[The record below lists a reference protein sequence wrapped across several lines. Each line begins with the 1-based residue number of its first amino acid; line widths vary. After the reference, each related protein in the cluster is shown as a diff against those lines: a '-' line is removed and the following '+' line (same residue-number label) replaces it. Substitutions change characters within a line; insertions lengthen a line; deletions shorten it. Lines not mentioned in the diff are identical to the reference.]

1 MRILINRP
9 AVALAT
15 LSALGLAACGSPDS
29 ASSRPSITIPVVQ
42 NPNTPTTAA
51 PVPVNPPAFPPATT
65 QPTFPAP
72 VTPTTPA
79 STTVT
84 PVVPPTT
91 VTPSVT
97 PTTTVTPPPVVT
109 PPTVPPPATTPD
121 EPDEPVAACS
131 GEGDPAIPQ
140 TETGWF
146 PANSNQSCF
155 QGSWYCFD
163 DGVNETTCVTDTPPW
178 DATEM
183 AMCITGTTVERTD
196 PDDYTAWG
204 AGIGASLNDQDGD
217 KEPFDADAAGITGFK
232 FTVSGT
238 LDGATLLFLIPTK
251 TTSEEGPPEFTAKV
265 GANTVSFDDVVQPEW
280 AGTDGPNTEKLYE
293 LKWQIK
299 GGDTTSSYSFCIS
312 NLEPIYD

>member
-9 AVALAT
+9 VVAIAT
-15 LSALGLAACGSPDS
+15 LSALGLPACGAPDS
-29 ASSRPSITIPVVQ
+29 ASSRPTITISPVGQ
-42 NPNTPTTAA
+42 NPVAPTT
-51 PVPVNPPAFPPATT
+51 PA
-65 QPTFPAP
+65 PAP
-72 VTPTTPA
+72 VTPVLPPTA
-79 STTVT
+79 VT
-84 PVVPPTT
+84 PVIPPPI
-91 VTPSVT
+91 TP
-97 PTTTVTPPPVVT
+97 PAATTTVTPGATSTAPVLPPAVPTTVVPPPVT
-109 PPTVPPPATTPD
+109 PPPVPPPATPPD
-121 EPDEPVAACS
+121 EPDVPATAECS
-131 GEGDPAIPQ
+131 GEGDPVIPQ

-178 DATEM
+178 DATEA
-183 AMCITGTTVERTD
+183 AMCVTGETVERTD
-196 PDDYTAWG
+196 PEDFTAWG

-232 FTVSGT
+232 FTVSGN

-251 TTSEEGPPEFTAKV
+251 KTSEDGPPEFTAKV
-265 GANTVSFDDVVQPEW
+265 GANTVTFDDVIQPEW
-280 AGTDGPNTEKLYE
+280 AGTDGPDPEKLYE